1 MRFFRR
7 QAGLF
12 LVVLLG
18 VAHPLGWAVPI
29 MPAHV
34 SRERLATNALW
45 DQLRNKPVGERPRVI
60 LVLGGGGAR
69 GLSHIGVLRVLEQ
82 EHIPVDQIV
91 GVSVGA
97 LIGALYAS
105 GLSVDQIESMAQ
117 DIGWKNLTDFSR
129 FRLLKL
135 ILTDELLSTSKMEA
149 YLDKKLG
156 GLYFNDLKIPFVC
169 IATDIRTGERVVFKE
184 GPVAFAAR
192 ASATIPG
199 VFKPVPYRHR
209 SLVDGGVVD
218 NLPTNIITVDDNDFV
233 LAVLPKVESEQKEVT
248 TVLKTLVRSVEIQ
261 KDTMM
266 QERKKDA
273 DFLIEPNVGDV
284 SMVELDR
291 YKECI
296 DAGLLETRARVLALK
311 KTLLQRA
318 YKKNKKLVAGQ

>member
-1 MRFFRR
+1 M
-7 QAGLF
+7 AAN
-12 LVVLLG
+12 LLWEQ
-18 VAHPLGWAVPI
+18 V
-29 MPAHV
+29 
-34 SRERLATNALW
+34 
-45 DQLRNKPVGERPRVI
+45 RNKPVGQRPRVI

-82 EHIPVDQIV
+82 EHIPIDQIV

-105 GLSVDQIESMAQ
+105 GLSVDQIESMVR
-117 DIGWKNLTDFSR
+117 DIGWTKLTDFSR

-135 ILTDELLSTSKMEA
+135 ILTDELLSTNRMEA

-156 GLYFNDLKIPFVC
+156 GLYFNDLKIPFIC
-169 IATDIRTGERVVFKE
+169 IATDIRTGEKVVFKE

-209 SLVDGGVVD
+209 SLVDGGIVD
-218 NLPTNIITVDDNDFV
+218 NLPTNTVTIDNNDFV

-261 KDTMM
+261 KDAMM
-266 QERKKDA
+266 QTSKKDS

-291 YKECI
+291 WRECV
-296 DAGLLETRARVLALK
+296 DAGLLETRVRAFELK
-311 KTLLQRA
+311 KSLLE
-318 YKKNKKLVAGQ
+318 KVKVLK

>member
-1 MRFFRR
+1 MIIRRFVLLAILI
-7 QAGLF
+7 AGL
-12 LVVLLG
+12 
-18 VAHPLGWAVPI
+18 ARPLGWANVVWPS
-29 MPAHV
+29 HT
-34 SRERLATNALW
+34 SSERVAADILW
-45 DQLRNKPVGERPRVI
+45 DRIRREPVGKRPRVI

-82 EHIPVDQIV
+82 ERIPVDQIV

-97 LIGALYAS
+97 LIGALYAA

-117 DIGWKNLTDFSR
+117 EIGWRNLTDFSR

-135 ILTDELLSTSKMEA
+135 ILTDELLSTNKMEA
-149 YLDKKLG
+149 YLHKKLG
-156 GLYFNDLKIPFVC
+156 GLYFHDLKIPFVC
-169 IATDIRTGERVVFKE
+169 IATDIRTGEKVVFKE

-209 SLVDGGVVD
+209 FLVDGGVVD
-218 NLPTNIITVDDNDFV
+218 NLPTNLIAVDDNDFV
-233 LAVLPKVESEQKEVT
+233 LAVLPKVQLEMKDAD

-266 QERKKDA
+266 FERRKDA
-273 DFLIEPNVGDV
+273 DFMIEPNVGDV

-291 YKECI
+291 SQECI
-296 DAGLLETRARVLALK
+296 AAGLREARLQALELK
-311 KTLLQRA
+311 KRLIQRSR
-318 YKKNKKLVAGQ
+318 

>member
-1 MRFFRR
+1 MSSFRR
-7 QAGLF
+7 GVSL
-12 LVVLLG
+12 VLLLLFG
-18 VAHPLGWAVPI
+18 VAHPLGWAGVVWPSN
-29 MPAHV
+29 V
-34 SRERLATNALW
+34 SRERMAADVLW
-45 DQLRNKPVGERPRVI
+45 DRLRTRPVGERPRVI

-105 GLSVDQIESMAQ
+105 GVSVNDIESMAQ

-135 ILTDELLSTSKMEA
+135 ILTDELMSTSKMEA
-149 YLDKKLG
+149 YLDKRLG

-169 IATDIRTGERVVFKE
+169 IATDIRTGEKVVFKE
-184 GPVAFAAR
+184 GSVAFAAR

-199 VFKPVPYRHR
+199 LFKPVPYRHR

-218 NLPTNIITVDDNDFV
+218 NLPTNLVMVDNDDFV
-233 LAVLPKVESEQKEVT
+233 LAILPKVQSEQKEVT

-266 QERKKDA
+266 LERKKDA
-273 DFLIEPNVGDV
+273 DFMIEPNVGDV

-291 YKECI
+291 SHECI
-296 DAGLLETRARVLALK
+296 EAGLLEARSRVLELK
-311 KTLLQRA
+311 KQLIMRA
-318 YKKNKKLVAGQ
+318 AAKNRKVLVQ

>member
-1 MRFFRR
+1 VNARGSFWC
-7 QAGLF
+7 
-12 LVVLLG
+12 
-18 VAHPLGWAVPI
+18 WAAAADV
-29 MPAHV
+29 
-34 SRERLATNALW
+34 LW
-45 DQLRNKPVGERPRVI
+45 DRLRTRPVGERPRVI

-105 GLSVDQIESMAQ
+105 GVSVNDIESMAQ

-135 ILTDELLSTSKMEA
+135 ILTDELMSTSKMEA
-149 YLDKKLG
+149 YLDKRLG

-169 IATDIRTGERVVFKE
+169 IATDIRTGEKVVFKE
-184 GPVAFAAR
+184 GSVAFAAR

-199 VFKPVPYRHR
+199 LFKPVPYRHR

-218 NLPTNIITVDDNDFV
+218 NLPTNLVMVDNDDFV
-233 LAVLPKVESEQKEVT
+233 LAILPKVQSEQKEVT

-266 QERKKDA
+266 LERKKDA
-273 DFLIEPNVGDV
+273 DFMIEPNVGDV

-291 YKECI
+291 SHECI
-296 DAGLLETRARVLALK
+296 EAGLLEARSRVLELK
-311 KTLLQRA
+311 KQLIMRA
-318 YKKNKKLVAGQ
+318 AAKNRKVLVQ